1 MQILR
6 LLLIILP
13 FLAFGQVK
21 DYVFVG
27 SIKCSGGAEYSILVS
42 GKEKSNISTKKVNLA
57 NFINQLSQK
66 YLLVQTKE
74 GKCNLDSTITVNL
87 KRTLPAVSLLKILTD
102 IGGFQYIFDTNL
114 QFKPSYI
121 LLYKENIPF
130 KDLINFLI
138 KEIKKKN
145 KTLKI
150 SFIPER
156 QLLIIS
162 KGILS
167 YSLQQQNNTFECKNP
182 ALQNYVDIC
191 NQNLC
196 KRYIISISNNQI
208 KLTPYFLCEKG
219 GKKLYQYK
227 SKCRQ
232 NSYISN
238 LYIDNANLLEVLKIF
253 EKLFNIRFIYEPEEI
268 EKVKGA
274 NRVHLAVECLTLSKV
289 LDLLK
294 KNFHLYIQ
302 KLGQNSYRIYTDR
315 DAYSLVLQ
323 KVSDVV
329 TKVFY
334 LKNISVKDFIRLLN
348 LYFGNQ
354 VLFSADPIFNAVTVI
369 ASPKVINTIEKKL
382 GIYIRKN
389 NNFDNL
395 MTKIFY
401 IKFGSPKK
409 IEKEIKEYLSKKGTI
424 KYISKAR
431 AFEITDY
438 PTNIAMIE
446 KVFGRFLSQNPIKIK
461 VSVKFVSI
469 NKSFARSLGINWA
482 FVYAGTPTS
491 IGYQNYGGY
500 TFGGSGSKS
509 LLSMVGESYLQG
521 TNPTFN
527 LAVQLAYKKV
537 NPISLQLSALESI
550 NMAKTLDNP
559 TLLLLNNQ
567 KATITRGIQIPYQ
580 ASAENGGTTVE
591 FATANIELTVQPVL
605 LPDGRILLNLQ
616 LTKDEPGVFVA
627 GQAPPIN
634 TFRINDSLIIPD
646 GSTIVIGGVIKR
658 SHTNSDNGI
667 PYLKSIPLLGWLFK
681 SVNLQK
687 NDQEL
692 LVFITAKIINE

>member
-1 MQILR
+1 MKILR
-6 LLLIILP
+6 LLLTILP
-13 FLAFGQVK
+13 FLTFGQVR
-21 DYVFVG
+21 DYTFVG

-42 GKEKSNISTKKVNLA
+42 NEKSNISIKKVNLA
-57 NFINQLSQK
+57 SFINQISQK

-74 GKCNLDSTITVNL
+74 GKCNLHNTITVDL
-87 KRTLPAVSLLKILTD
+87 KRTLPAISLLKILAD
-102 IGGFQYIFDTNL
+102 IGGFQYVFDTNL

-121 LLYKENIPF
+121 LLYKKNLPF
-130 KDLINFLI
+130 KTLINFLI
-138 KEIKKKN
+138 QEIKKKN
-145 KTLKI
+145 KNLKV
-150 SFIPER
+150 SFIPKKH
-156 QLLIIS
+156 LLIIS
-162 KGILS
+162 KEILG
-167 YSLQQQNNTFECKNP
+167 YALQEQNRTFECKNP
-182 ALQNYVDIC
+182 NLQNYVDIC
-191 NQNLC
+191 NNNLC
-196 KRYIISISNNQI
+196 KRYIISLSNNQI
-208 KLTPYFLCEKG
+208 KLIPYFLCENG
-219 GKKLYQYK
+219 VKKIYQYK
-227 SKCRQ
+227 SKCKQISR
-232 NSYISN
+232 ISN
-238 LYIDNANLLEVLKIF
+238 LYIDNVSLLEVLKIF
-253 EKLFNIRFIYEPEEI
+253 EKLFNVQFIYEPKKLEE
-268 EKVKGA
+268 VKGA
-274 NRVHLAVECLTLSKV
+274 SEVHLALKCLTLSEA

-302 KLGQNSYRIYTDR
+302 KISKDSYRIYTDR
-315 DAYSLVLQ
+315 DAYPLVLQ
-323 KVSDVV
+323 KVSNVV

-334 LKNISVKDFIRLLN
+334 LKNISTKDFIRLLN

-354 VLFSADPIFNAVTVI
+354 VIFSVDPLFNAVTVI
-369 ASPKVINTIEKKL
+369 ATPKVINKIEKKL
-382 GIYIRKN
+382 GIYINKN

-409 IEKEIKEYLSKKGTI
+409 IEQEIKEYLSRKGTI
-424 KYISKAR
+424 EYISKAR

-469 NKSFARSLGINWA
+469 NKSFAKSLGINWA

-500 TFGGSGSKS
+500 TFGGAGSKS

-521 TNPTFN
+521 TNSTFN
-527 LAVQLAYKKV
+527 LAVQLAYKKF

-559 TLLLLNNQ
+559 TLILLNDQ
-567 KATITRGIQIPYQ
+567 KATITRGVQIPYQ

-591 FATANIELTVQPVL
+591 FATANIELTVQPIL

-634 TFRINDSLIIPD
+634 TFRISDSLIIPD
-646 GSTIVIGGVIKR
+646 GSTIVIGGVVKR
-658 SHTNSDNGI
+658 SHTNSENGV